1 MEFEFKIIGVEK
13 GTHSLTSENGD
24 KWDVDNLPDAP
35 NFLESAPKKRVI
47 ELPADLLEK
56 LTVEKE
62 NASGLLGFFDM
73 DGHSAEIMNWLGEF
87 LPEPDNLEPE
97 NIAADWYLDHV
108 EFVPKKEP
116 KFEVEVDLHDTSGNW
131 QQGHIWQNDKHGE
144 FTPYMD
150 IDEPP
155 TYYNHKEF
163 TEQEA
168 DEIIEKLGGEDGLIH
183 PRKLEVNER

>member
-1 MEFEFKIIGVEK
+1 MVNKII
-13 GTHSLTSENGD
+13 
-24 KWDVDNLPDAP
+24 DVPDDATNVDIKYVKATNLSDYVVGHQTLSVYKMPDAP
-35 NFLESAPKKRVI
+35 EKRVI
-47 ELPADLLEK
+47 ELPAYLLET

-116 KFEVEVDLHDTSGNW
+116 KYRYRLVGFGNQYIDKDELGKLYITSRNTYSLSFTRREIEKQWSEQGFKLSAFKEIEVE
-131 QQGHIWQNDKHGE
+131 E
-144 FTPYMD
+144 
-150 IDEPP
+150 
-155 TYYNHKEF
+155 
-163 TEQEA
+163 
-168 DEIIEKLGGEDGLIH
+168 
-183 PRKLEVNER
+183 